1 MEKVLLTDG
10 IFKDS
15 QNKGKEYLLYLDV
28 DRLIA
33 PCYEAVGKTP
43 KKAPYGG
50 WESMAI
56 SGHSL
61 GHYLSAVSAMYVSD
75 NDMELK
81 NKLEYAVSEIAY
93 IQSFDKEGYVG
104 GFKRECFDRVFT
116 GKFNV
121 TRFELGGSWVPWYS
135 IHKIYAGLMD
145 TYNLTG
151 NKQALDVVIKM
162 ADWAKM
168 GTDNL
173 NEEEF
178 DRMLYCEH
186 GGMCEVM
193 SELFKVT
200 NNKDY
205 LDLALRFYNKEIMN
219 SLLEEKDELEGKHAN
234 TQIPKVI
241 GAATLYE
248 LLGDNKLRQAC
259 EFFWNIV
266 TKNRSYV
273 IGGNSRDE
281 HFGKSGTEKL
291 GVTTAETC
299 NTYNMLKLT
308 ERLYS
313 WNHDSKYMD
322 YYENA
327 LYNHILASQD
337 PKTGMKTYFVSTQP
351 GHFKVY
357 CSPENSFWCCT
368 GTGMENPARY
378 IRNIYYRDEDN
389 LFVNL
394 FINSKIEIKDKKII
408 IDQKTDF
415 PRSNKVVIKFEDA
428 YGQPMN
434 INIRIPWWVKGDVMV
449 NVNGIEEFKKSDR
462 GYLSINKNWNNG
474 DVIEVTLP
482 MDIEVYY
489 SKEDKNKV
497 AFMYGPV
504 VLAGALGTEN
514 FPESDI
520 LEDHLK
526 LNHYPGIVV
535 PTLVSNDKNLKNLIK
550 SVDLQRLEFETESI
564 GQPGNVKCRL
574 IPFYEIHHE
583 RYTIYWKT
591 MSCEQYKTTD
601 LTSSDY
607 QERLEKITI
616 DSVNPNEQQSEI
628 EHKFIS
634 SNSNSNYFSECE
646 KGWRECIGN
655 GEFSYEMEVND
666 SKDMFLCVTY
676 WGSDREE
683 FIDGKTLK
691 REFNVYIDDYL
702 ITFECLNENKPYV
715 LFDKFYSIPKQIVKN
730 KEKIRVK
737 FVSELDKIAGRVFG
751 VRITECKL

>member
-1 MEKVLLTDG
+1 
-10 IFKDS
+10 
-15 QNKGKEYLLYLDV
+15 
-28 DRLIA
+28 
-33 PCYEAVGKTP
+33 
-43 KKAPYGG
+43 
-50 WESMAI
+50 
-56 SGHSL
+56 
-61 GHYLSAVSAMYVSD
+61 
-75 NDMELK
+75 
-81 NKLEYAVSEIAY
+81 
-93 IQSFDKEGYVG
+93 
-104 GFKRECFDRVFT
+104 
-116 GKFNV
+116 
-121 TRFELGGSWVPWYS
+121 
-135 IHKIYAGLMD
+135 
-145 TYNLTG
+145 
-151 NKQALDVVIKM
+151 
-162 ADWAKM
+162 
-168 GTDNL
+168 
-173 NEEEF
+173 
-178 DRMLYCEH
+178 
-186 GGMCEVM
+186 
-193 SELFKVT
+193 LFKVT

-205 LDLALRFYNKEIMN
+205 LDLALRIYNKEIMN
-219 SLLEEKDELEGKHAN
+219 SLLEEKDELEGKPAN

-308 ERLYS
+308 EHLYS

-591 MSCEQYKTTD
+591 
-601 LTSSDY
+601 
-607 QERLEKITI
+607 
-616 DSVNPNEQQSEI
+616 
-628 EHKFIS
+628 
-634 SNSNSNYFSECE
+634 
-646 KGWRECIGN
+646 
-655 GEFSYEMEVND
+655 
-666 SKDMFLCVTY
+666 
-676 WGSDREE
+676 
-683 FIDGKTLK
+683 
-691 REFNVYIDDYL
+691 
-702 ITFECLNENKPYV
+702 
-715 LFDKFYSIPKQIVKN
+715 
-730 KEKIRVK
+730 
-737 FVSELDKIAGRVFG
+737 
-751 VRITECKL
+751 